1 MQRNIDA
8 RAQLQRLPL
17 QTREDEVPHPSQC
30 LGNAYSQD
38 MRNLVVFIA
47 NNLNAEDPHIGGM
60 LALLRHSHVYPSS
73 ISERR
78 WNGLEQQLGHARP
91 CKRSGNADAVRL
103 RGQDLVYLALYRVF
117 YPKATIAE
125 INAFLYRT
133 NMRNPFWNFYHPS
146 QICRAESLIGL
157 SRKKGS
163 TTAHQA
169 YYPHNIRKRWEYW
182 NYPYPLGIAD
192 IGRSQIIDL
201 DECGVF
207 METHANRQHGK
218 SFIGLR
224 VREEGAYGKSEKWNV
239 LLAVCGENESANGQA
254 ARRWADV
261 WLDGG
266 TTVDKMLDFIQVILQ
281 DIGVATE
288 NNFYVFTMDNL
299 NSHKN
304 VGVIALIHLYGHGVV
319 YRAPYWPVDGA
330 IEFIFNTLQTLMRSR
345 SYLITTD
352 NDLIA
357 AIYECIQTIH
367 SFSAY
372 FENVGFIRE

>member
-1 MQRNIDA
+1 M
-8 RAQLQRLPL
+8 
-17 QTREDEVPHPSQC
+17 
-30 LGNAYSQD
+30 
-38 MRNLVVFIA
+38 
-47 NNLNAEDPHIGGM
+47 
-60 LALLRHSHVYPSS
+60 
-73 ISERR
+73 
-78 WNGLEQQLGHARP
+78 
-91 CKRSGNADAVRL
+91 
-103 RGQDLVYLALYRVF
+103 
-117 YPKATIAE
+117 
-125 INAFLYRT
+125 
-133 NMRNPFWNFYHPS
+133 
-146 QICRAESLIGL
+146 IGL

-224 VREEGAYGKSEKWNV
+224 VREEGAYGKSEKWNI

-330 IEFIFNTLQTLMRSR
+330 IEFIFNTLQTLMRSQ